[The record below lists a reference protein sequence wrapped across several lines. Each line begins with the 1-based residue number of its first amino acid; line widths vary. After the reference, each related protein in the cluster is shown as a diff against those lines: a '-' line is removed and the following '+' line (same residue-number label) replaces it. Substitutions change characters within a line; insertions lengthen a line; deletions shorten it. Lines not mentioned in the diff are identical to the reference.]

1 MSEAKTE
8 KQLKEE
14 FRQSLVNSKKT
25 AESYVVL
32 SLYKNTELF
41 FDHNLSV
48 DDFNHEEWKFYFAIA
63 KKLIE
68 SERKILDDIV
78 VGLCVSENE
87 QLQKMYDS
95 FGGWQTIANGM
106 GFVQEENFEGY
117 LTDIKKFNAL
127 IRLHDLGYPIME
139 KFDAFKVM
147 SAEAIQQSLEG
158 ALNTVFADLDE
169 GDKVEDLKDGLW
181 QTIMDAH
188 NGVSRGFPYTSAL
201 LNDMVNGQA
210 LGNITILG
218 ANSGVG
224 KTFFTLT
231 QILPNVIEYE
241 EPVLLMVNEEEKAK
255 WQKELLTWVINNV
268 LKPQDEDG
276 KEVDGECEF
285 QKKRFHQGEFNKE
298 EMTLLKRAHDWL
310 QEKMGD
316 GLIRFVNFSSF
327 SMQKAI
333 KVVKKYSSLYDIKYF
348 VLDTLKLDNDDKAEK
363 VSDQAWLQLQ
373 QNMVKLYN
381 VVKASAKNL
390 HVWVTYQLSKA
401 SLLHRFL
408 TQNNL
413 GMSKNIVDVASTL
426 ILLRK
431 AMDSEK
437 EGGNNE
443 LPVKDLKKRP
453 VKMKA
458 DKHYMIGFIDKNRQG
473 ETHYQ
478 LVWETDI
485 GRNIIQDFGTCNVPQ
500 EI

>member
-1 MSEAKTE
+1 MSEKSE
-8 KQLKEE
+8 KDLKKE
-14 FRQSLVNSKKT
+14 FRESLVQSKKT

-32 SLYKNTELF
+32 SIYKNTELF
-41 FDHNLSV
+41 FDNKLTA
-48 DDFNHEEWKFYFAIA
+48 DDFSHEEWKFYFAIA

-68 SERKILDDIV
+68 DEKKVIDDIV
-78 VGLCVSENE
+78 IGLLVSENKA
-87 QLQKMYDS
+87 LQDMYDK
-95 FGGWQTIANGM
+95 FGGYQTIANGLS
-106 GFVQEENFEGY
+106 FVQEENFDGY
-117 LTDIKKFNAL
+117 LMNIKKFNAL
-127 IRLHDLGYPIME
+127 IRLHDMGYPIMDKYE
-139 KFDAFKVM
+139 AFKLM
-147 SAEAIQQSLEG
+147 TAEAIQQSLEG
-158 ALNTVFADLDE
+158 ALNTVFADMDE
-169 GDKVEDLKDGLW
+169 GDKVEDMKDGMW

-188 NGVSRGFPYTSAL
+188 EGVSRGFPYVSPL
-201 LNDMVNGQA
+201 LNDMVNGMA

-231 QILPNVIEYE
+231 QILPNVIEFQ

-255 WQKELLTWVINNV
+255 WQKELLTWVVNNV
-268 LKPQDEDG
+268 LKVQDEDG
-276 KEVDGECEF
+276 KDTEEDAEF
-285 QKKRFHQGEFNKE
+285 QKKRFHQGEFTKDE
-298 EMTLLKRAHDWL
+298 FSLLKRAHDWL
-310 QEKMGD
+310 QEKMSD

-333 KVVKKYSSLYDIKYF
+333 KVVKKYSTLYDIKYF

-381 VVKASAKNL
+381 TIKASAKNL

-413 GMSKNIVDVASTL
+413 GMSKNIIDVASTL
-426 ILLRK
+426 IMLRK
-431 AMDSEK
+431 ALDSEK

-443 LPVKDLKKRP
+443 LPVKDKKNQP
-453 VKMKA
+453 IKMKS
-458 DKHYMIGFIDKNRQG
+458 DKQYMIGFVDKNRQG

-478 LVWETDI
+478 LVWETEV
-485 GRNIIQDFGTCNVPQ
+485 GRNRIIDFGTANVPQ